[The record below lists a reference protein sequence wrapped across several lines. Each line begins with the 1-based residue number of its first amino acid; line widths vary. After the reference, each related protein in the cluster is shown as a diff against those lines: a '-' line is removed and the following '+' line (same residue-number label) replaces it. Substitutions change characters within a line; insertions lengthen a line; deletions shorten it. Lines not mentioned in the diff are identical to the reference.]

1 MKSTLSDICAQE
13 YEVLDYFWYAL
24 PNEDFENKWEAVSW
38 PLRISQQIEL
48 TDTFLKEEEEHF
60 YKLQLNDEFTLND
73 RIDTLTGQV
82 VNMSGFRDVDKVCAA
97 GLSMNKF

>member
-1 MKSTLSDICAQE
+1 MKSTWSDICVQE
-13 YEVLDYFWYAL
+13 YEILDYFWYAL

-38 PLRISQQIEL
+38 PLRISQQIEV
-48 TDTFLKEEEEHF
+48 TDKFLKDEEEHF

-82 VNMSGFRDVDKVCAA
+82 VNMSGFRDVAKVFSA
-97 GLSMNKF
+97 GLSINKF

>member
-1 MKSTLSDICAQE
+1 MKCVRGLIGAQE

-24 PNEDFENKWEAVSW
+24 PNEDFENKWEAVGW
-38 PLRISQQIEL
+38 PLRITQQIDI
-48 TDTFLKEEEEHF
+48 TDKMLKEEEEHF

-82 VNMSGFRDVDKVCAA
+82 VNMSGFRDVAKVLA
-97 GLSMNKF
+97 GLTLKGI